1 MFKHLGSTDPRGE
14 RGGEATKQKTLDAVR
29 EIAGEEMYQNIIKK
43 LARGN
48 ISDLSNEERAVVDK
62 LKENLH

>member
-1 MFKHLGSTDPRGE
+1 
-14 RGGEATKQKTLDAVR
+14 
-29 EIAGEEMYQNIIKK
+29 MYQNIIKK